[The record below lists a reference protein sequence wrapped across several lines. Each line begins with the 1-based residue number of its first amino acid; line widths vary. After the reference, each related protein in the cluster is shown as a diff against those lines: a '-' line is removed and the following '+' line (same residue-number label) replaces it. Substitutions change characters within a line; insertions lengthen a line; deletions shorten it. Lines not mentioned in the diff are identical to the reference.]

1 MAHSNT
7 SDSSES
13 VDDQQ
18 HRLSTEHVVDTNGEA
33 VDVRVDG
40 KEPVVSVDRKQGAD
54 ELVVQVYDPSTQQ
67 PLAGVEVDAAV
78 DRLGQVE
85 GEDTKEGKNVE
96 ASER

>member
-1 MAHSNT
+1 MAHSNA

-67 PLAGVEVDAAV
+67 PLAGVEVDAAADPL
-78 DRLGQVE
+78 DRVE
-85 GEDTKEGKNVE
+85 GEDINDGKNME
-96 ASER
+96 AFDR